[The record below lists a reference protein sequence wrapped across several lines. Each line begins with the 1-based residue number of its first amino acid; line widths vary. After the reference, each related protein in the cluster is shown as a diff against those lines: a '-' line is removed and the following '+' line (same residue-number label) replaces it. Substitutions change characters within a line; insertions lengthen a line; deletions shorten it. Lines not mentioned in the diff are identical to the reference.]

1 MSLAVTGD
9 DSYLESKRE
18 KRAKT
23 ERLYEHHEDHLSE
36 RVPVPLVALQPEA
49 TPAMCAYCFDVIA
62 CRLEGRTRPPLPP
75 FTKGISCPFFVTWEK
90 QGNGRAEDFKLRG
103 CIGTL
108 SPQPLTALAD
118 YACSSAFDDRRFSPI
133 AQCELRHLKCSVSLL
148 VDYEDAEDVHD
159 WEVSEHGIIITFK
172 DTRGSQY
179 SATYLPEVA
188 RDQGWTKAEALESL
202 IRKSGYAGPVT
213 TTLLQRATLTR
224 YRSRKCSLHH
234 AVYAAM
240 ERPSAR

>member
-36 RVPVPLVALQPEA
+36 R
-49 TPAMCAYCFDVIA
+49 
-62 CRLEGRTRPPLPP
+62 
-75 FTKGISCPFFVTWEK
+75 GISCPFFVTWEK
-90 QGNGRAEDFKLRG
+90 QGSGRAEEFKLRG

-108 SPQPLTALAD
+108 SAQPLTALAD

-148 VDYEDAEDVHD
+148 VEYEDAKDVHD
-159 WEVSEHGIIITFK
+159 WEVSEHGIVITFK

-179 SATYLPEVA
+179 SATYLPE
-188 RDQGWTKAEALESL
+188 AEALESL

-240 ERPSAR
+240 ERTSAR

>member
-148 VDYEDAEDVHD
+148 VDYEDAE
-159 WEVSEHGIIITFK
+159 VS
-172 DTRGSQY
+172 RQ
-179 SATYLPEVA
+179 LP
-188 RDQGWTKAEALESL
+188 
-202 IRKSGYAGPVT
+202 
-213 TTLLQRATLTR
+213 LLH
-224 YRSRKCSLHH
+224 KV
-234 AVYAAM
+234 AVYAPHVDHVVMFSYTHWWCDGNAG
-240 ERPSAR
+240 ARTAAFAQHDSKCCLPTQQCFCGQ